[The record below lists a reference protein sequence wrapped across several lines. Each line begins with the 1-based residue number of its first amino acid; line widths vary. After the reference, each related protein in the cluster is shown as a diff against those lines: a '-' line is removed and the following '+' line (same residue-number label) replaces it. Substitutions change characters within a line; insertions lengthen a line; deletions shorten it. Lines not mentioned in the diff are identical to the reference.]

1 VTLDGQT
8 HTVTISLE
16 QVACT
21 LAPGQTVTLQLVAST
36 GTYLSQYSFGALN
49 VSSMQL
55 GLPTAPDA
63 VAESAQQPIGA

>member
-1 VTLDGQT
+1 M
-8 HTVTISLE
+8 H
-16 QVACT
+16 

-55 GLPTAPDA
+55 GLADRTGCRRRTTPGRTA
-63 VAESAQQPIGA
+63 QPIVA